1 MTALW
6 HAVLSVSSGR
16 EEVVRELVD
25 AGADAMAYRHVE
37 FPMNDHR
44 CRTVI
49 EYATSALSLARVL
62 RKYDIEETLLEAHP
76 WSRME
81 RRARRLRIK
90 NS

>member
-6 HAVLSVSSGR
+6 KAVLSGR

-37 FPMNDHR
+37 FPSPDLV

-49 EYATSALSLARVL
+49 EYATCVLSLAL
-62 RKYDIEETLLEAHP
+62 ALHKYNIYEFLLEADP
-76 WSRME
+76 WSRMQ
-81 RRARRLRIK
+81 RRAGRLQIK

>member
-6 HAVLSVSSGR
+6 KAVLSGR

-25 AGADAMAYRHVE
+25 AGADAMAYRDVE
-37 FPMNDHR
+37 FPSPDFV

-49 EYATSALSLARVL
+49 EYATSALSLAWAL
-62 RKYDIEETLLEAHP
+62 HKYNIYEFLLEADP
-76 WSRME
+76 WSRMQT
-81 RRARRLRIK
+81 RAGRLRIK

>member
-6 HAVLSVSSGR
+6 KAVLSGR
-16 EEVVRELVD
+16 EDVVRELVD
-25 AGADAMAYRHVE
+25 AGADVRAYRRVE
-37 FPMNDHR
+37 FPRWDHR

-49 EYATSALSLARVL
+49 EYATSVQCLAFALHEYV
-62 RKYDIEETLLEAHP
+62 IEEILLEADP
-76 WSRME
+76 WFGMQ